1 MQNNQS
7 VEKVA
12 LVVGATGFIG
22 KFLVARLLQS
32 NDQVFALCRRLDQQ
46 EPSLRAWLEKQG
58 ISHQKL
64 FCLQGDV
71 TLPDLGISA
80 EDWKRLA
87 EVNYLFNTS
96 ALFAWNLSIQQAREV
111 NVKGLINLL
120 ECVNEHCQLKRA
132 IHLSGYMLTL
142 TQHLQDAGVCLENIE
157 STNWRRVYQKLGAYE
172 ASKIEA
178 HFAWIKCAQQ
188 LKIDWTVIHPA
199 TVVGDENSGE
209 IAENQPI
216 AHLIT
221 QLKQGKMTAI
231 PATPQHYLPL
241 VSVTMLV
248 NAIFK
253 ASQDQLTIHQDIL
266 IANPTQISLQALID
280 NAAHRLNLKAPQY
293 FVSLH
298 ILKLILRWKWLAQK
312 LDLSAEMLNFIRTE
326 QLNMDQFLT
335 LNQKWQIPETNLKQ
349 TIALTAEWVDQNHQ
363 I

>member
-1 MQNNQS
+1 MQKNQS
-7 VEKVA
+7 VEKIA

-32 NDQVFALCRRLDQQ
+32 NDQVFALCRNLDQQ
-46 EPSLRAWLEKQG
+46 ESNLRNWLEKQE

-64 FCLQGDV
+64 FCIQGDV
-71 TLPDLGISA
+71 TLPALGISA
-80 EDWKRLA
+80 EDWQGLA
-87 EVNYLFNTS
+87 KVNYLFNTS
-96 ALFAWNLSIQQAREV
+96 ALFAWNLSTQQAREV

-142 TQHLQDAGVCLENIE
+142 TQHLQDVGVYLENIE
-157 STNWRRVYQKLGAYE
+157 KTNWKRVYQQLGAYE

-178 HFAWIKCAQQ
+178 HFTWVKYAQQ
-188 LKIDWTVIHPA
+188 LKVDWTVIHPA
-199 TVVGDENSGE
+199 TVLGDENSGE

-221 QLKQGKMTAI
+221 QLKQGKLTAI

-248 NAIFK
+248 NAICN
-253 ASQDQLTIHQDIL
+253 ASQDQLTIYQDIL
-266 IANPTQISLQALID
+266 IANPTQISLQTLIH

-293 FVSLH
+293 FVSLN
-298 ILKLILRWKWLAQK
+298 ILKLILKWKWLAQK
-312 LDLSAEMLNFIRTE
+312 LDLSAEMLDFIRTE
-326 QLNMDQFLT
+326 QLNIDQFLT
-335 LNQKWQIPETNLKQ
+335 LNQKWKIPETNLKQ
-349 TIALTAEWVDQNHQ
+349 TIELTAKWVSQNH
-363 I
+363 

>member
-1 MQNNQS
+1 MQKNQS
-7 VEKVA
+7 VEKIA

-32 NDQVFALCRRLDQQ
+32 NDQVFALCRNLDQQ
-46 EPSLRAWLEKQG
+46 ESNLRNWLEKQE

-64 FCLQGDV
+64 FCIQGDV
-71 TLPDLGISA
+71 TLPALGISA
-80 EDWKRLA
+80 EDWQGLA
-87 EVNYLFNTS
+87 KVNYLFNTS
-96 ALFAWNLSIQQAREV
+96 ALFAWNLSTQQAREV

-142 TQHLQDAGVCLENIE
+142 TQHLQDVGVCLENIE
-157 STNWRRVYQKLGAYE
+157 KTNWKRVYQQLGAYE

-178 HFAWIKCAQQ
+178 HFTWVKYAQQ
-188 LKIDWTVIHPA
+188 LKVDWTVIHPA
-199 TVVGDENSGE
+199 TVLGDENSGE

-221 QLKQGKMTAI
+221 QLKQGKLTAI

-248 NAIFK
+248 NAICN
-253 ASQDQLTIHQDIL
+253 ASQDQLTIYQDIL
-266 IANPTQISLQALID
+266 IANPTQVSLQTLIH

-293 FVSLH
+293 FVSLN
-298 ILKLILRWKWLAQK
+298 ILKLILKWKWLAQK
-312 LDLSAEMLNFIRTE
+312 LDLSAEMLDFIRTE
-326 QLNMDQFLT
+326 QLNIDQFLT
-335 LNQKWQIPETNLKQ
+335 LNQKWKIPETNLKQ
-349 TIALTAEWVDQNHQ
+349 TIELTAKWVSQNH
-363 I
+363 